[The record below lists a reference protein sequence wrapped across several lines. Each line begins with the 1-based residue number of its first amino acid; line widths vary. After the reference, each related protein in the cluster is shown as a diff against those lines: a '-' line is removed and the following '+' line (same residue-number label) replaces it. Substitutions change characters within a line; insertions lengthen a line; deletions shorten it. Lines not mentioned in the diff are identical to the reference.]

1 MVIMTLTPQEQLAAD
16 GVAAFTAR
24 DYRPGL
30 VRHVVLF
37 RYRNDVTDQQKKDV
51 QQRFRD
57 LAGSVRD
64 DGARYILSVD
74 AGPQRSGESA
84 GAGYE
89 DGFVVSFASE
99 GDRNYY
105 VGTPVVTDATHYD
118 PAHAAFKEFVG
129 PLLAENG
136 GALVFDIIPPTQRRA

>member
-1 MVIMTLTPQEQLAAD
+1 MGAMTQTPQEQLAAD
-16 GVAAFTAR
+16 GAATFTAR

-37 RYRNDVTDQQKKDV
+37 RYRDDVTDQQKGDV
-51 QQRFRD
+51 QRRFRD
-57 LAGSVRD
+57 LAASVRD

-74 AGPQRSGESA
+74 AGSQRSGEGA
-84 GAGYE
+84 GAGFE

-105 VGTPVVTDATHYD
+105 VGTPVVDNPAHYD
-118 PAHAAFKEFVG
+118 PAHAAFKKFVG
-129 PLLAENG
+129 PLLAESG
-136 GALVFDIIPPTQRRA
+136 GALVFDIIPPV